1 MNNLAKTTGLLI
13 VGAVLGA
20 VLAWQYDQ
28 HSVGVSARN
37 SASSSDPDPLYWVA
51 PMDPNYRRDKP
62 GKSPMGMDLLPV
74 YEDKLAGDDAGTG
87 VIRISPDVV
96 NNLGVRTAKAIR
108 APLQSEIRTVGY
120 VQYDEDRLHHI
131 HARIEGWVE
140 SLYVKASGDP
150 VVKGQKLYALYS
162 PALVN
167 AQEELV
173 LALERKNQRL
183 TQAAEE
189 RLRALQLP
197 NRVISELKKTRQVSQ
212 TVTFYAPMDG
222 VVDNLNIRPGFFVK
236 PDKTL
241 MVIGSLDEV
250 WVDAEVFE
258 RQAPLL
264 AAGMPV
270 TMTLNYLP
278 GKTWRGTV
286 DYVYPTLDAKT
297 RTIKARLRFA
307 NAGHELKPNMF
318 AQVTIH
324 AGSKEAALVVPREA
338 LIRTG
343 NSDRVVLALADG
355 RFKSIA
361 VQPGRFDDQ
370 HAEILQGLREG
381 ERVVTSA
388 QFLIDSESS
397 KSSGFKRMN
406 HSAETINR
414 DGQDGNKVSAGLDNS
429 AVVDGVI
436 NTIAFDR
443 RSLNISRGAI
453 AKWNRPAATMD
464 FRLADGIELSTLEE
478 GMAIRFAFRVD
489 AGNFVVTEVFTST
502 RGGSTNSAPVGE

>member
-1 MNNLAKTTGLLI
+1 VNNLAKTIALLI
-13 VGAVLGA
+13 VGAALGA
-20 VLAWQYDQ
+20 VFAWQYYQ
-28 HSVGVSARN
+28 LSVGVN
-37 SASSSDPDPLYWVA
+37 TGSSEPNPLYWVA
-51 PMDPNYRRDKP
+51 PMDPNYRRDQP
-62 GKSPMGMDLLPV
+62 GKSPMGMELLPV
-74 YEDKLAGDDAGTG
+74 YEDKIAGDDASPGT
-87 VIRISPDVV
+87 VRISPEVI
-96 NNLGVRTAKAIR
+96 NNLGVRTAKVIR
-108 APLQSEIRTVGY
+108 APLHSEIRTVGY

-140 SLYVKASGDP
+140 TLYVKASGDP
-150 VVKGQKLYALYS
+150 VKKGQMLYALYS

-173 LALERKNQRL
+173 LALERNNQRL
-183 TQAAEE
+183 TQAAEQ

-197 NRVISELKKTRQVSQ
+197 NRVISELKKTRKVGQ

-258 RQAPLL
+258 RQAPLV

-297 RTIKARLRFA
+297 RTIKVRLRFA

-318 AQVTIH
+318 AQVAIH
-324 AGSKEAALVVPREA
+324 ADSEEQALVVPKEA

-343 NSDRVVLALADG
+343 SSDRVVLALGDG
-355 RFKSIA
+355 RFKSID

-381 ERVVTSA
+381 DTVVTSA

-397 KSSGFKRMN
+397 KSSDFKRMHHATGAQN
-406 HSAETINR
+406 NSAL
-414 DGQDGNKVSAGLDNS
+414 DGNPVSSGLDNS
-429 AVVDGVI
+429 AVADGVI
-436 NTIAFDR
+436 NTIRLDR
-443 RSLNISRGAI
+443 RTLNISRGAI
-453 AKWNRPAATMD
+453 SKWNRPAATMD
-464 FRLADGIELSTLEE
+464 FILADGIELSTLEE
-478 GMAIRFAFRVD
+478 GMTIRFAFSVD
-489 AGNFVVTEVFTST
+489 AGTFLVTEVFAASH
-502 RGGSTNSAPVGE
+502 GGSNTIDPEKE